1 MRWLALLMLMI
12 FVAGSSIGTC
22 MAHSGDTLK
31 PAMKGKAGGGF
42 KSSSGKHI
50 DLDDDDDSGGA
61 DDSAGGDWLWL
72 LVLIILIVVIAV
84 LILIYLRR

>member
-31 PAMKGKAGGGF
+31 PAIKGKAGGGF

-50 DLDDDDDSGGA
+50 DLDDDDSGGP
-61 DDSAGGDWLWL
+61 DDSAGGGWLWF
-72 LVLIILIVVIAV
+72 VLIMVIVVIAV
-84 LILIYLRR
+84 LILLYLR